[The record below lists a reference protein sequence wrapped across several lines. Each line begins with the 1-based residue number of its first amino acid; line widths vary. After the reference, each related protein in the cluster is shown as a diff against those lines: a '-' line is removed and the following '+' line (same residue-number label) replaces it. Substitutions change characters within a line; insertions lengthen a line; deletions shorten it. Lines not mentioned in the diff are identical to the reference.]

1 MKASDTMDRKS
12 EIRSYMIRQINSL
25 TSAKDTSGGRARL
38 AELRRG
44 AGKAPGELPELWG
57 AFLNGMPEEL
67 LSRNGEPSRSE
78 WAVYL
83 ALTMYALHQQG
94 NSTVMHKADVSLGAA
109 AEKLMSEPTD
119 DERQRVLRRF
129 GPVVTA
135 KTMPELAHHLRSIV
149 QLLSSK
155 GIGQDYVRLA
165 VDIYDFQSD
174 ECRKRVQLRWGQ
186 DFYYK
191 KGEDE

>member
-1 MKASDTMDRKS
+1 MKAGDKMDRRS
-12 EIRSYMIRQINSL
+12 EIRSYMTRQINSL
-25 TSAKDTSGGRARL
+25 SSAKETSGGRARL

-57 AFLNGMPEEL
+57 AFLDGMPEEL
-67 LSRNGEPSRSE
+67 HSQSGEPSPSE

-94 NSTVMHKADVSLGAA
+94 NSTVMHKEDVSLGAA
-109 AEKLMSEPTD
+109 AAKLVSEQS
-119 DERQRVLRRF
+119 DEQRVLRRF

-135 KTMPELAHHLRSIV
+135 KTMPELAHHLRCMV
-149 QLLSSK
+149 KLLSSK
-155 GIGQDYVRLA
+155 GIGLDYVRLA
-165 VDIYDFQSD
+165 ADIYDFQSED
-174 ECRKRVQLRWGQ
+174 SRKRVQLKWGQ